1 MPIYKKNEIKE
12 AFNLEQTKDFE
23 AWRAQ
28 KFDHYPRDIKEITVE
43 VENVVQ
49 LSVSEKQTI
58 QAICSKTNLAIVR
71 IKKNFPDKKELKQFG
86 VQLGLNSLDNNL
98 CADEEAISSIRV
110 RKDSRKH
117 EGYIPYTE
125 KALNWHTDGYYNLET
140 HQINAIV
147 MYCAEKSATGGN
159 NCFIDHE
166 IIYCQL
172 RSLNPEFI
180 RVLELPDVMTIPAN
194 VVDGIEIRAAQ
205 TGPVFSIDPVTNHL
219 HMRYSARKRNIV
231 WRDEPIVHEAVEAI
245 QSLLNEPNDYIFN
258 YTPLPGQ
265 LVISNNA
272 LHSRASFVD
281 KPEQGLQRVIYRA
294 RYLERIS
301 NT

>member
-1 MPIYKKNEIKE
+1 MPIYKRNETIQ
-12 AFNLEQTKDFE
+12 AFDLKQTKAYE
-23 AWRAQ
+23 AWCSQ
-28 KFDHYPRDIKEITVE
+28 KFDNYPQDIKEITVE
-43 VENVVQ
+43 VKNSVQ
-49 LSVSEKQTI
+49 LSASEKQAIQTI
-58 QAICSKTNLAIVR
+58 CYKTNLAIVR
-71 IKKNFPDKKELKQFG
+71 IKKNFPDKNELKQFG

-110 RKDSRKH
+110 RKDSLKH
-117 EGYIPYTE
+117 EGYIPYTA

-140 HQINAIV
+140 KKINAIL

-159 NCFIDHE
+159 NRFLDHE

-172 RSLNPEFI
+172 RNLNPEFI

-205 TGPVFSIDPVTNHL
+205 TGPVFSINPVTERL
-219 HMRYSARKRNIV
+219 HMRYSARKRNII
-231 WRDEPIVHEAVEAI
+231 WKDEPMVHEAIKAIEA
-245 QSLLNEPNDYIFN
+245 LLNEPNDYIFN

-265 LVISNNA
+265 LIISNNA
-272 LHSRASFVD
+272 LHSRASFED